1 MYSKFSIDIEYNV
14 KLNMKSKPSEKPYLR
29 KCVKKKKKNVMSS
42 ISWNYFE
49 SYVTTGMNTLKWV
62 VKSNIHTPLK
72 NQMQ

>member
-49 SYVTTGMNTLKWV
+49 SYVTTGMNTLK
-62 VKSNIHTPLK
+62 
-72 NQMQ
+72 